1 MQHQLVETAV
11 EGGHLHGVLDAP
23 DNARGLVLIVHG
35 CCDHYGR
42 YDKLATALV
51 AAGFGVLRFDQ
62 RGYGRN
68 HGPRGAMRDFRQMLD
83 DIDSQVGMAIVQCGD
98 APLFVVGHSLGG
110 LEAAVFAS
118 KFPTVI
124 SGYVFASPF
133 LTDPHGHCHRG
144 LGLPADR
151 ALPMAQFSTTGN
163 SSEAARAREAD
174 PLMAEVVTAGLLQA
188 GVAAQDW
195 IGAHAEAVADPVLM
209 ITGAAD
215 GLVPPAATKPVFDRF
230 GSPDKTYRCYEGLG
244 HNLYTDARS
253 AEPIKDTVAWIQQR
267 AFRVMRD
274 LLQQKAGRVAPLP
287 GSARTRRPLR

>member
-1 MQHQLVETAV
+1 MQHQLVETTV

-35 CCDHYGR
+35 CCEHYGR
-42 YDKLATALV
+42 YDRLATALV
-51 AAGFGVLRFDQ
+51 SAGFGVLRFDQ
-62 RGYGRN
+62 RGCGRN

-163 SSEAARAREAD
+163 TSEAAQARESD
-174 PLMAEVVTAGLLQA
+174 PLMANAITAGLLQA

-195 IGAHAEAVADPVLM
+195 IGAHAEAVTDPVLM

-215 GLVPPAATKPVFDRF
+215 GLVPPQATKPVFDRF
-230 GSPDKTYRCYEGLG
+230 GSTDKTYRCYEGLG

-253 AEPIKDTVAWIQQR
+253 EEPIKDTVAWIQQR
-267 AFRVMRD
+267 AFRVMRN
-274 LLQQKAGRVAPLP
+274 LLQQKAGRV
-287 GSARTRRPLR
+287 RPLC